1 MDIPTNF
8 TIGST
13 ESIRESKQKTN
24 AELSSEDFLKIVA
37 ASISNPPISSGEGG
51 GSSDGGSGDYISQ
64 IVQFNMVDQLTALT
78 ETVTTNMLMMQ
89 QQQGLDMLGKEV
101 KVLDET
107 TFVTGTVEK
116 VRYTEGYATLQ
127 INGKEYALNDVVEV
141 GVEAN
146 EPKN

>member
-13 ESIRESKQKTN
+13 ESIRGSKQKTN
-24 AELSSEDFLKIVA
+24 AELNSEDFLKIMA

-51 GSSDGGSGDYISQ
+51 GSNDGGSGDYISQ

-89 QQQGLDMLGKEV
+89 QQHLFFFFFKEV
-101 KVLDET
+101 KVLDPK
-107 TFVTGTVEK
+107 GTYQGVALGINDKGELLVRRADGMVEEVYAGEVS
-116 VRYTEGYATLQ
+116 VRGLWGY
-127 INGKEYALNDVVEV
+127 V
-141 GVEAN
+141 
-146 EPKN
+146 

>member
-13 ESIRESKQKTN
+13 ESIRGSKQKTN
-24 AELSSEDFLKIVA
+24 AELSSEDFLKIMA
-37 ASISNPPISSGEGG
+37 ASISNPPISSEGG
-51 GSSDGGSGDYISQ
+51 GSDGGSSDYISQ
-64 IVQFNMVDQLTALT
+64 IVQFNMVDQLTTLT
-78 ETVTTNMLMMQ
+78 DTMTTNMLMMQ

-141 GVEAN
+141 GVKAD